1 MKKKKIDRLLTAI
14 NESAAATAVLTRK
27 ASDNQQEEM
36 KSVTSIEV
44 LKNDIVKHDRT
55 ASIVPNDD
63 GSVSVTTL
71 LGPNLRYIANKH
83 GYLMPDE
90 VNPDSIES

>member
-1 MKKKKIDRLLTAI
+1 MTKKKINRLLTAI
-14 NESAAATAVLTRK
+14 NESAAAVAVLTRK
-27 ASDNQQEEM
+27 ASDNQQDEM

-44 LKNDIVKHDRT
+44 LKNDVMKHDRT
-55 ASIVPNDD
+55 ASVVPNED
-63 GSVSVTTL
+63 GTVSVTTL

-90 VNPDSIES
+90 LALASEA